1 MIFMLQFC
9 NFGLALRSIV
19 LLFFSSQ
26 GRRHCRVKVVVVYL
40 NNAELVD
47 CDKLDD
53 GCNGGFPSNAY
64 HEIQRLGQ

>member
-1 MIFMLQFC
+1 
-9 NFGLALRSIV
+9 
-19 LLFFSSQ
+19 
-26 GRRHCRVKVVVVYL
+26 VKVVVVYL